1 MNTETEEYKGYIA
14 YYIFGEYCGDR
25 RYTLKIMKTDCDT
38 GTPKV
43 FRRAAH
49 SFIKFSTCGETL
61 KAYII
66 ENLFY
71 GKLFLIIIYH
81 YVPKSSGRQKYFHN
95 ISFRVAYNIA
105 MWSNVV
111 SIEKGDD
118 KMFSE
123 LLSGIEGI
131 KELSSAVEE
140 SKNRKYIY
148 MAGLCEYADEIRDK
162 IENFLSDFILTKY
175 KLSYYSEN
183 LKYDKLDY
191 PVATLISTLVYLDF
205 DLEKAF
211 VTRVLRELSSYDV
224 DAIYRF
230 RLKALRASWKEVAEM
245 CARLF
250 EVGTDEQD
258 IYNVINYISATKTA
272 KPLELVLEKAE
283 RPVFRNAGNGKEIAV
298 KRLFGVDEY
307 DIIGT
312 VISLSA
318 TKLTLNC
325 DVAGEAVKALRHVVR
340 VKMR

>member
-1 MNTETEEYKGYIA
+1 
-14 YYIFGEYCGDR
+14 
-25 RYTLKIMKTDCDT
+25 
-38 GTPKV
+38 
-43 FRRAAH
+43 
-49 SFIKFSTCGETL
+49 
-61 KAYII
+61 
-66 ENLFY
+66 
-71 GKLFLIIIYH
+71 
-81 YVPKSSGRQKYFHN
+81 
-95 ISFRVAYNIA
+95 

-272 KPLELVLEKAE
+272 KPLELVLA
-283 RPVFRNAGNGKEIAV
+283 
-298 KRLFGVDEY
+298 
-307 DIIGT
+307 
-312 VISLSA
+312 SA
-318 TKLTLNC
+318 DLPL
-325 DVAGEAVKALRHVVR
+325 
-340 VKMR
+340 

>member
-1 MNTETEEYKGYIA
+1 M
-14 YYIFGEYCGDR
+14 
-25 RYTLKIMKTDCDT
+25 
-38 GTPKV
+38 
-43 FRRAAH
+43 
-49 SFIKFSTCGETL
+49 
-61 KAYII
+61 I

-71 GKLFLIIIYH
+71 GKSFLIIIYH

-211 VTRVLRELSSYDV
+211 VTRVLRELSSLLN
-224 DAIYRF
+224 YRHLF
-230 RLKALRASWKEVAEM
+230 QANPITFYRAL
-245 CARLF
+245 L
-250 EVGTDEQD
+250 
-258 IYNVINYISATKTA
+258 
-272 KPLELVLEKAE
+272 
-283 RPVFRNAGNGKEIAV
+283 
-298 KRLFGVDEY
+298 
-307 DIIGT
+307 
-312 VISLSA
+312 
-318 TKLTLNC
+318 
-325 DVAGEAVKALRHVVR
+325 DVALYRSCPQVH
-340 VKMR
+340 

>member
-1 MNTETEEYKGYIA
+1 
-14 YYIFGEYCGDR
+14 
-25 RYTLKIMKTDCDT
+25 
-38 GTPKV
+38 
-43 FRRAAH
+43 
-49 SFIKFSTCGETL
+49 
-61 KAYII
+61 
-66 ENLFY
+66 
-71 GKLFLIIIYH
+71 
-81 YVPKSSGRQKYFHN
+81 
-95 ISFRVAYNIA
+95 

-123 LLSGIEGI
+123 LLSGVENI

-183 LKYDKLDY
+183 LKYNKLDY

-340 VKMR
+340 VKIR